1 MTCATARVVLVGPQ
15 FLCFLPS
22 AIIYPLPQAPKG
34 PENSRRFFCFG
45 EPAEGFGSLYL
56 YVSMYCFLTCLG
68 YIILGA
74 RRGNFSYALG
84 VFDFS
89 HEEVKRAVDLHL

>member
-1 MTCATARVVLVGPQ
+1 MVSAGPQ
-15 FLCFLPS
+15 VLSFLMS
-22 AIIYPLPQAPKG
+22 TITYPLPQARISG
-34 PENSRRFFCFG
+34 LRIGGFFCFG

-74 RRGNFSYALG
+74 RRGGLFLWTRG
-84 VFDFS
+84 V
-89 HEEVKRAVDLHL
+89 

>member
-1 MTCATARVVLVGPQ
+1 MRFPA
-15 FLCFLPS
+15 S
-22 AIIYPLPQAPKG
+22 AIIYPLPRAPQG
-34 PENSRRFFCFG
+34 PSNSRPFFCFG
-45 EPAEGFGSLYL
+45 EPAEGFGCLYL

-74 RRGNFSYALG
+74 RREGFSYGCG

-89 HEEVKRAVDLHL
+89 HDEVERAG